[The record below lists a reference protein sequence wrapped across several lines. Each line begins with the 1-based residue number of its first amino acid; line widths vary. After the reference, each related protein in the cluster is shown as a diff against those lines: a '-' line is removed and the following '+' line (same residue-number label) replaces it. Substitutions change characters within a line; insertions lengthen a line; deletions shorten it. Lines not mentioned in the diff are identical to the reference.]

1 MLRKHLVEVIV
12 GVVVAVLGAAVLA
25 WLKFGGPEPAST
37 DPDLGS
43 SVADALSSSAP
54 PASGSPAPTTGGADP
69 GAEESTAAPQSAG
82 TGLRPT
88 SRLLY
93 DDGANRATVTGLEVT
108 TEGKLRVRLRYQS
121 SAANGWSLSCPEP
134 AADLRSS
141 RLTLAGGKQVYP
153 VDTYCTSQR
162 PGEDFTLRSGAV
174 LESWGVFPVVPPSG
188 SEFSLTWYDLG
199 TVEGLKL

>member
-54 PASGSPAPTTGGADP
+54 PASGSPAPTTGP
-69 GAEESTAAPQSAG
+69 SAEESTAAPQSAG